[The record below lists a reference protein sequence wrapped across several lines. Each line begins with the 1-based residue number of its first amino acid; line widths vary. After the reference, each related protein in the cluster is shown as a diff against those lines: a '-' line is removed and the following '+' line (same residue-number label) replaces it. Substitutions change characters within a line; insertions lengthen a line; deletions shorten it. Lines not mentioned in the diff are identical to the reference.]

1 MQRLSVKSIAS
12 AAVIPAA
19 ALLALLTVPCAVAP
33 AAAAQ
38 PSDGSE
44 LKSLQA
50 TVIPAERG
58 IDITLAMSLQPEK
71 QAPQNAIWVRALCAV
86 GGEWYDGSQ
95 RLSPADIGS
104 GDHVV
109 AHIQVGRAYRL
120 GVLPTAC
127 HLAFQRE
134 SAAYSLSRDMF
145 AIRCWNGHRI
155 VDGRCPTSPRLVD
168 GKPIMALRSL
178 SVAPTPGFGGGG
190 APGHLDIAVEGEL
203 VRAIQDARG
212 RITADCTLPGGAV
225 QSSTGWLG
233 IERFHPGKPFFVSAM
248 LFTDPRLTARPIA
261 CTLQLS
267 IVDAYDLAREPLA
280 VRCWSGGA
288 ISPGA
293 CKP

>member
-1 MQRLSVKSIAS
+1 MQRPPAKSIVS
-12 AAVIPAA
+12 TAAVILAA
-19 ALLALLTVPCAVAP
+19 TLLALLSIPSAIAP
-33 AAAAQ
+33 AAAAE
-38 PSDGSE
+38 PSDDGE

-58 IDITLAMSLQPEK
+58 IDITLAMSLRPETR
-71 QAPQNAIWVRALCAV
+71 APQTAIWVRALCAV
-86 GGEWYDGSQ
+86 AGEWYDGSQ
-95 RLSPADIGS
+95 RLAPADIGS

-109 AHIQVGRAYRL
+109 AHIQVGRSYRL

-134 SAAYSLSRDMF
+134 SAAFSPSRDLF
-145 AIRCWNGHRI
+145 AVRCWNGTRI
-155 VDGRCPTSPRLVD
+155 VDGRCPSPPRLVD
-168 GKPIMALRSL
+168 GKPIAALRSL
-178 SVAPTPGFGGGG
+178 TLTPSSGVGGG
-190 APGHLDIAVEGEL
+190 APRYLDVAVEAEL

-212 RITADCTLPGGAV
+212 RLTADCTLPGGAI
-225 QSSTGWLG
+225 QSTTSWLA
-233 IERFHPGKPFFVSAM
+233 IERFHPGKPFFLSTM

-267 IVDAYDLAREPLA
+267 IVDAYDLAREPVA

-288 ISPGA
+288 VSPGA